1 MRKKAASKSNVFGNS
16 TVLDYAQF
24 HVPSDEF
31 RTWSLRQFKLYFF
44 LMESMS
50 KVGERFVVLTAK
62 QIKDGT
68 RIDDSDLKPARE
80 ELRRRKLIGFKEAK
94 GMGKGAWNYYALNP
108 ATGEHV
114 RDLEYIDRE
123 GLTREQIGRYADV
136 RLRRNNP
143 VYSDSSIMATCPLCG
158 SVGSFA
164 LSLPEPSKRGLGEWE
179 CVGQCRTDSIGN
191 SGVNV
196 RGHNKGK
203 LPQLEISISRRKRID
218 RDWKAARY
226 SIERI
231 VQNRL
236 IDFDPDAGYR
246 SQSSLDMMLEDLTEP
261 LSEPNHGIEP

>member
-1 MRKKAASKSNVFGNS
+1 
-16 TVLDYAQF
+16 
-24 HVPSDEF
+24 
-31 RTWSLRQFKLYFF
+31 
-44 LMESMS
+44 
-50 KVGERFVVLTAK
+50 
-62 QIKDGT
+62 
-68 RIDDSDLKPARE
+68 
-80 ELRRRKLIGFKEAK
+80 
-94 GMGKGAWNYYALNP
+94 MGKGAWNYYALNP